1 MSTMTLHTPPG
12 NFRAFKA
19 LIAAQYA
26 GVNVEVTPDFK
37 MGVDNKTPAFLAL
50 NPLGKVPALQIEAGM
65 ALYDSPVICEY
76 LDSLHDGAKMFPT
89 PGPARWQA
97 LRRQALGDGLL
108 DAAILGRYETALRPG
123 EMLWPEWM
131 EAQMQKIDR
140 SLVAMDREAGDLDG
154 IVDIGTITFACAL
167 GYLDFRYGDMDL
179 RVTRPALA
187 AWYDAFAQRPAMR
200 ATEAPDG
207 DPLKQ

>member
-1 MSTMTLHTPPG
+1 MLKLHSSPTSPYVRKVRVLLLETG
-12 NFRAFKA
+12 
-19 LIAAQYA
+19 LDAQ
-26 GVNVEVTPDFK
+26 VEHVITAVTPTSP
-37 MGVDNKTPAFLAL
+37 NAAL
-50 NPLGKVPALQIEAGM
+50 NMDNPLGKVPALQIEAGM

-89 PGPARWQA
+89 PGPARWRA

-123 EMLWPEWM
+123 EKLWPEWM

-140 SLVAMDREAGDLDG
+140 SLVAMDWEAGDLDG

-167 GYLDFRYGDMDL
+167 GYLEFRYGDMDL